1 MKRSIYLSIYLF
13 ISVCL
18 SACLC
23 TSVSDSSYFCQQ
35 LGHLKQ
41 MLAETQQHL
50 EQQKDE
56 TPESFRQDT
65 PHMERHQPTLQ
76 DVMDR
81 YKY

>member
-1 MKRSIYLSIYLF
+1 
-13 ISVCL
+13 
-18 SACLC
+18 
-23 TSVSDSSYFCQQ
+23 
-35 LGHLKQ
+35 